1 MLWRRS
7 AMAGRYRMRA
17 LLLLLLAAE
26 DAPLAAL
33 LLELG
38 QDVRRRQV
46 DDVLGFVEEGVDLLA
61 LGLRLRGLGRVAEAA
76 VLPPGVP
83 ASLLELR
90 AVIGTTPG
98 RVRGQVEAALPDRL
112 PTRVGPTLVVAA
124 VGPHRHDLNLPERP
138 PHSTRSGATPSPLSG
153 Q

>member
-1 MLWRRS
+1 DSHLVHARRAHGAARRS
-7 AMAGRYRMRA
+7 AS
-17 LLLLLLAAE
+17 LLLPLLLVATE

-33 LLELG
+33 LVELV

-46 DDVLGFVEEGVDLLA
+46 DDVLGCFEERVDLLA
-61 LGLRLRGLGRVAEAA
+61 LRLRLGRLGRLAEAA

-90 AVIGTTPG
+90 AVVGATPG
-98 RVRGQVEAALPDRL
+98 RVRSQVEPALPDRL

-124 VGPHRHDLNLPERP
+124 VGAHRHDV
-138 PHSTRSGATPSPLSG
+138 
-153 Q
+153 